1 MPEVLLDAAGRPRSP
16 ATVPGFHAGRSPRNK
31 GKASATRPTH
41 PPWRRSSPSCDTPAA
56 GFMRRGCAR

>member
-1 MPEVLLDAAGRPRSP
+1 MPEVLLDAAGRPSSL
-16 ATVPGFHAGRSPRNK
+16 ATVPGFHVGRSPRNK
-31 GKASATRPTH
+31 GQRYPPTH